1 MRWIAALMFDGFE
14 MLDYFG
20 PLQMFKNFPGEFE
33 VLAVAK
39 TMDPVQASGGP
50 KVLPDRCFADG
61 VDYDLLLIPGGMGT
75 RDAIDD
81 DALID
86 WLRRAADHAEIVTSV
101 CTGSAL
107 LARAGVL
114 DGLPATSNKRAF
126 EWVRGQSDLVDW
138 QERARW
144 VEAGKIFTSSGVSAG
159 MDMSLA
165 VLTRLLGPEAARN
178 AALWAEYLPN
188 LDPDNDPFSLSGE
201 T

>member
-1 MRWIAALMFDGFE
+1 MRRIAALMFGGFE

-20 PLQMFKNFPGEFE
+20 PLQMFKNFPDEFE
-33 VLAVAK
+33 VLAVAA

-50 KVLPDRCFADG
+50 KVLPDRCLADG
-61 VDYDLLLIPGGMGT
+61 VDYDLLLVPGGMGT
-75 RDAIDD
+75 REAIDD
-81 DALID
+81 GALID
-86 WLRRAADHAEIVTSV
+86 WLRGASERAEIVTSV

-114 DGLPATSNKRAF
+114 DDLPATSNKRAF

-144 VEAGKIFTSSGVSAG
+144 VEAGKVFTSSGVSAG

-165 VLTRLLGPEAARN
+165 VLSRLLGPEAARN